1 MLVLEHTHPEPSEN
15 LKNKSGDSL
24 SNVFADYPTEFVE
37 WDDQVI
43 GLGRRL
49 RAATRPRWIVQTR
62 VNGVSRKRVLGD
74 AEAISL
80 IDARLAAI
88 ALLERIRADDPDETA
103 DAPDPMATVEEFSAI
118 YLADC
123 KNRWKPSTQHRNAAR
138 FRLSIIPTFGAKR
151 IRDLSKSDVETWY
164 QSAPEKPGTLN
175 VDLALLSGMMR
186 HAELLGVRSPGRNP
200 CKGLRRR
207 DASFKA
213 RYLTTLECKRLN
225 KVLTAQEG
233 AFPVEVGLI
242 RFLMLTGCRRGEAV
256 GLRWE
261 WIHEGAAR
269 LPDSKTGPRS
279 IWIGA
284 AAKRVLDQLP
294 QIGPFVFA
302 VSEGVVIS
310 RANVNGFWDAV
321 RAKARLRGLRIHNLR
336 HSFASIAVGSG
347 ESMRTVAGL
356 LGHTEL
362 QTTQGY
368 AHLAET
374 PVMEATQRVG
384 SLIAEQLG
392 KAWPPAKAVPKSSAK
407 KPKLKSKRAAKVQKE
422 KILVPPEIRAFSR
435 SGKTIATYCAKHGL
449 DAEEF
454 SLNLKA
460 WRSAGGVL

>member
-1 MLVLEHTHPEPSEN
+1 MLVLEHAHTEPSKKLN
-15 LKNKSGDSL
+15 DTSGDSL
-24 SNVFADYPTEFVE
+24 PDVFADHPTEFVE
-37 WDDQVI
+37 WDDQVV

-88 ALLERIRADDPDETA
+88 SLLKRIRADDPDETP
-103 DAPDPMATVEEFSAI
+103 DAPDPLATVEEFSAI

-123 KNRWKPSTQHRNAAR
+123 KNRWKPSTQRRNASQ
-138 FRLSIIPTFGAKR
+138 FRRCIVPTFGAKR
-151 IRDLSKSDVETWY
+151 IRDLSKDDVQNWY
-164 QSAPEKPGTLN
+164 HFAPGKPGTLN

-186 HAELLGVRSPGRNP
+186 HAELLGIRPPGRNP

-207 DASFKA
+207 DGNFKA
-213 RYLTTLECKRLN
+213 RYLTAAEYKRLN
-225 KVLTAQEG
+225 KVLTALEA
-233 AFPVEVGLI
+233 AFPIEVGLI
-242 RFLMLTGCRRGEAV
+242 RFLMLTGCRKGEAA

-284 AAKRVLDQLP
+284 PAKRVLDQLP
-294 QIGPFVFA
+294 RTGPFVFTA
-302 VSEGVVIS
+302 FGDAALTNAHIS
-310 RANVNGFWDAV
+310 GFWDEV
-321 RAKARLRGLRIHNLR
+321 RAKTKLGGLRIHDLR

-347 ESMRTVAGL
+347 ESMRSVAGL

-368 AHLAET
+368 AHLAEA

-384 SLIAEQLG
+384 SLIAAQLG
-392 KAWPPAKAVPKSSAK
+392 RARAPAKVAPKKLEHKPSKAVKMTRENIP
-407 KPKLKSKRAAKVQKE
+407 
-422 KILVPPEIRAFSR
+422 VPPEIRAFSR
-435 SGKTIATYCAKHGL
+435 SGKTIATYCAKQGL
-449 DAEEF
+449 DAKEF
-454 SLNLKA
+454 NLNLQA